1 MKKIKGKPTDICKN
15 CSCVCVP
22 LCTTMVH
29 STVQS
34 SSDNR
39 RLILQAII
47 ITQMLPDDT
56 DIVGFNVPLNTLY
69 IISRTILRV
78 IALKDN
84 G

>member
-1 MKKIKGKPTDICKN
+1 
-15 CSCVCVP
+15 
-22 LCTTMVH
+22 MVH